1 MQWAKEVFDRRAHT
15 SEKKKMKSS
24 LTAFVCSLGLA
35 SASTNGIRLV
45 KDPNPAVRRRA
56 KSSKSPC
63 EKALEKAWEAN
74 IAAGYVIAETKDAM
88 REMCEFDS
96 HTVTPN
102 LGCPFI
108 YFPDAGFLDS
118 RAKVVNFFDTIGNGN
133 TVGTAFWKFQMYCEC
148 AKGND
153 DKCVTKIPD
162 IPPIN
167 GTGLDYCI
175 FSSIW
180 NGDIELDLLNE
191 LLNEEVR
198 SCGCTFVGTEKES
211 VNLCPG
217 LDLGANFID
226 PLESLTNSNFS
237 DPSDPS
243 KRYFNLFIG
252 E

>member
-1 MQWAKEVFDRRAHT
+1 
-15 SEKKKMKSS
+15 
-24 LTAFVCSLGLA
+24 
-35 SASTNGIRLV
+35 
-45 KDPNPAVRRRA
+45 
-56 KSSKSPC
+56 
-63 EKALEKAWEAN
+63 LEKAWEAN
-74 IAAGYVIAETKDAM
+74 IAAGYVIAGTKDEM
-88 REMCEFDS
+88 REYCEFDS
-96 HTVTPN
+96 GTDWPFTPN
-102 LGCPFI
+102 LVCPFL
-108 YFPDAGFLDS
+108 YFPDTGFLDN
-118 RAKVVNFFDTIGNGN
+118 RAKVVNFFDTIANGIGN
-133 TVGTAFWKFQMYCEC
+133 TVGTAFWEFQMYCEC
-148 AKGND
+148 AKGID

-180 NGDIELDLLNE
+180 NGDIELGLLNE

-226 PLESLTNSNFS
+226 PRARVSNFG
-237 DPSDPS
+237 DPS